1 MDKLTKLT
9 HVQSLKPLLPVQS
22 CERNPCSIS
31 LVVNQ
36 QCVQT
41 ESLPSV
47 QMDGSLPTREPE
59 WMKNQMEVW
68 FNTLIIPLELVKNID
83 FLPSNQCCC

>member
-9 HVQSLKPLLPVQS
+9 HVQNLKPLLPVQS
-22 CERNPCSIS
+22 CVHNPCSIS

-41 ESLPSV
+41 DGLPSV
-47 QMDGSLPTREPE
+47 QMDGSLPAPEPG
-59 WMKNQMEVW
+59 WMKNQMV
-68 FNTLIIPLELVKNID
+68 V
-83 FLPSNQCCC
+83 